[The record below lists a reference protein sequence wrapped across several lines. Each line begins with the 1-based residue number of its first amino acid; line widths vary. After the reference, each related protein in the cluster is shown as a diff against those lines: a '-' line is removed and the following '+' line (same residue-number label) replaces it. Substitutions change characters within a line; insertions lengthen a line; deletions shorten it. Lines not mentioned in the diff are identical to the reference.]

1 MIVTMRHVRAAG
13 MCSEGAR
20 EFCKRYEINWL
31 DFLKNGIEAER
42 LRHID
47 NALLQQVLKVAENGR

>member
-20 EFCKRYEINWL
+20 EFCKRYDIDWS
-31 DFLKNGIEAER
+31 DFIKNGIDAER
-42 LRHID
+42 LKGID